1 MQQKVS
7 FTLNGKIITAET
19 EHDRMLI
26 DFLREDMRLTGAKVA
41 CREGECGAC
50 TVLLDGK
57 PVTSCLVPVCSV
69 EGRSVTT
76 IEGLQKDGD
85 AKLMMEALARF
96 NASQC
101 GYCTPGMVMVGV
113 SLIRERVPAEAAIVR
128 EKLEGNLCRCTGYQK
143 IVDAILYCMKY
154 IYNMSQGG

>member
-1 MQQKVS
+1 MLQKVS
-7 FTLNGKIITAET
+7 FTLNGEVITAEVA
-19 EHDRMLI
+19 HDRMLI
-26 DFLREDMRLTGAKVA
+26 DYLREDLRLTGAKVA

-69 EGRSVTT
+69 ESRNVTT
-76 IEGLQKDGD
+76 IEGLREDAD

-113 SLIRERVPAEAAIVR
+113 SLIREKIAAEATIVR

-154 IYNMSQGG
+154 IYNNKR